1 MSTMLKTYEGKNIH
15 SNLHKMYMNF
25 RMSKI
30 CNLKVHM
37 HLGVCMHQHFDIIT
51 NLFKYKCET
60 C

>member
-1 MSTMLKTYEGKNIH
+1 MLKTYEGKNIH

-51 NLFKYKCET
+51 NIFKYKCET